1 MPKRQ
6 LFTAV
11 AAMGRNRVIG
21 SGGKIPWD
29 LADDRIYFRKVTLGK
44 VMILGRKT
52 YEAIGRLLPDR
63 VHIIVTSDKQ
73 YQVPGALIAH
83 SKQEAIKLAT
93 SEAAKI
99 HEDEIIVAGGG
110 KIYEE
115 FLPETDRIHLTY
127 VDAEPEGDAMFPEL
141 DLTKWDE
148 VSREHHAKDQHNQYN
163 FDIVVYER
171 R

>member
-1 MPKRQ
+1 MPKQ
-6 LFTAV
+6 YTFTAV

-21 SGGKIPWD
+21 AQGKLPWD

-44 VMILGRKT
+44 VIILGRKT

-63 VHIIVTSDKQ
+63 VHIIVTTDRS
-73 YQVPGALIAH
+73 YTVPGALIAH
-83 SKQEAIKLAT
+83 SKDEALKLALQEA
-93 SEAAKI
+93 SKI

-110 KIYEE
+110 KVYEE

-127 VDAEPEGDAMFPEL
+127 VDAEPEGDAFFPEL
-141 DLTKWDE
+141 DMTQWDE
-148 VSREHHAKDQHNQYN
+148 VSREHHEADQHNQYD

>member
-1 MPKRQ
+1 MPKKYTI
-6 LFTAV
+6 TAV

-21 SGGKIPWD
+21 AAGKLPWD
-29 LADDRIYFRKVTLGK
+29 LPDDRIYFRRVTLGK
-44 VMILGRKT
+44 VMILGRTT

-63 VHIIVTSDKQ
+63 VHIILTRDRT
-73 YQVPGALIAH
+73 YTVPGALIAH
-83 SKQEAIKLAT
+83 SKQEAIKLALQ
-93 SEAAKI
+93 AASTM

-115 FLPETDRIHLTY
+115 FLPDIDRLHLTY
-127 VDAEPEGDAMFPEL
+127 VDAVPEGDAYFPEL
-141 DLTKWDE
+141 DLAKWQE
-148 VSREHHAKDQHNQYN
+148 VSREHYARDQHNQYD